1 MMRDAPDPMRCAT
14 KFFGFICAGA
24 GLLAWAACATT
35 PARTGRPV
43 VARFYLESPAN
54 NATLA
59 TLPQSGVQ
67 IRIAPRPVFSEFD
80 LTGVQIAQLELGRC
94 LLFQLS
100 PAAARDLYRL
110 SVAQHGMRLVL
121 FLNGAPFGARRLDAA
136 INDGLIAIFVEQPES
151 ALPALAAG
159 VQETCDEVARARRKA

>member
-1 MMRDAPDPMRCAT
+1 MIIFPGKLLTLC
-14 KFFGFICAGA
+14 GVLA
-24 GLLAWAACATT
+24 GLLALSGCAST
-35 PARTGRPV
+35 PKPTASAV
-43 VARFYLESPAN
+43 AARFYVELPSA

-67 IRIAPRPVFSEFD
+67 IPIGPRPVFSEFD
-80 LTGVQIAQLELGRC
+80 VTSAQVAQLELGRC

-110 SVAQHGMRLVL
+110 SVAHHGLRLVL
-121 FLNGAPFGARRLDAA
+121 FLNGAPFGARRLDSA
-136 INDGLIAIFVEQPES
+136 IDDGMIAIFVEQPES

-159 VQETCDEVARARRKA
+159 VQETCAEVARARRKS